1 MTALFDNL
9 KSFYM
14 KQKIKEAL
22 QQKYKNLG
30 LNEEVF
36 ERVAASAETFVT
48 EETLSNFVDGA
59 GTLEL
64 LKNYQSFA
72 DKARGFDSQEKK
84 RADDLAQKL
93 AEAEA
98 KLKDKGGDKGD
109 KTDPPTDIAELVQSV
124 VAAALQPLQTKLTEA
139 ENKLK
144 AFEDEGA
151 SKQALKAAKDA
162 LFGNDY
168 AKKYTQERD
177 AAWERAVEIYE
188 ATGKKMTAD
197 ELKEKAM
204 SYFNKD
210 VARKGVD
217 ITKPFEAQTDEPET
231 FEKGYF
237 KNLYEKSGRIQKE
250 ENV

>member
-1 MTALFDNL
+1 
-9 KSFYM
+9 M
-14 KQKIKEAL
+14 KTKIKEAL
-22 QQKYKNLG
+22 QLAYKRLG
-30 LNEEVF
+30 LDEEVF
-36 ERVAASAETFVT
+36 ERVATSVETFIT

-59 GTLEL
+59 ESL
-64 LKNYQSFA
+64 LKHYQGVV
-72 DKARGFDSQEKK
+72 DKARRETSDEKK
-84 RADDLAQKL
+84 RAEDLQAKL
-93 AEAEA
+93 NEAEA
-98 KLKDKGGDKGD
+98 KLKEKGEDDKGKQQPDN
-109 KTDPPTDIAELVQSV
+109 IAELVQSA
-124 VAAALQPLQTKLTEA
+124 VAAAVQPLQD
-139 ENKLK
+139 KLK

-188 ATGKKMTAD
+188 ATGKKMTAE

-204 SYFNKD
+204 GYFNKD

-237 KNLYEKSGRIQKE
+237 KSLYEKSGRIQKE

>member
-1 MTALFDNL
+1 
-9 KSFYM
+9 M
-14 KQKIKEAL
+14 KNKIKEAL
-22 QQKYKNLG
+22 QQEYKNLG
-30 LNEEVF
+30 LNDEAF
-36 ERVAASAETFVT
+36 DGVAAFGETIGIT
-48 EETLSNFVDGA
+48 EETLANFVKGA
-59 GTLEL
+59 KGL
-64 LKNYQSFA
+64 LTKAQSDA
-72 DKARGFDSQEKK
+72 DKVRSAKAESQKQIDELKT
-84 RADDLAQKL
+84 KL

-98 KLKDKGGDKGD
+98 KLKEKGEDDKGKQQPDN
-109 KTDPPTDIAELVQSV
+109 IAELVQSA
-124 VAAALQPLQTKLTEA
+124 VAAAVQPLQD
-139 ENKLK
+139 KLK

-188 ATGKKMTAD
+188 ATGKKMTAE

-204 SYFNKD
+204 GYFNKD

-217 ITKPFEAQTDEPET
+217 ITKPFEAQTDQTET

>member
-1 MTALFDNL
+1 
-9 KSFYM
+9 M

-48 EETLSNFVDGA
+48 EETLGNFVDGA

-98 KLKDKGGDKGD
+98 KLKDKGDGEGGKQQPDN
-109 KTDPPTDIAELVQSV
+109 IAELIQSAV
-124 VAAALQPLQTKLTEA
+124 TAAVQPLQA
-139 ENKLK
+139 EIQ
-144 AFEDEGA
+144 AFKEEGTA
-151 SKQALKAAKDA
+151 KQALKTAKDA

-177 AAWERAVEIYE
+177 DAWERAVEIYE

-197 ELKEKAM
+197 ELKNKAM
-204 SYFNKD
+204 DYFNKS

-217 ITKPFEAQTDEPET
+217 PSKPFEGEGNGDKTPDFSE
-231 FEKGYF
+231 
-237 KNLYEKSGRIQKE
+237 QKKYLQE
-250 ENV
+250 QGLIPKDKE

>member
-1 MTALFDNL
+1 
-9 KSFYM
+9 M
-14 KQKIKEAL
+14 KNKIKEAL

-30 LNEEVF
+30 LNDEAF
-36 ERVAASAETFVT
+36 DGVAAFGETIGIT
-48 EETLSNFVDGA
+48 EETFANFVEGA
-59 GTLEL
+59 KGL
-64 LKNYQSFA
+64 LTKAQSDA
-72 DKARGFDSQEKK
+72 DKARSAKTESQKQI
-84 RADDLAQKL
+84 DDLKAKL

-98 KLKDKGGDKGD
+98 KLNDKGN
-109 KTDPPTDIAELVQSV
+109 DPEPSQTPNIAELVQSA
-124 VAAALQPLQTKLTEA
+124 VAAAVQPLQD
-139 ENKLK
+139 KLK

-177 AAWERAVEIYE
+177 AAWERAIEIYE
-188 ATGKKMTAD
+188 ATGKKMTAE

-204 SYFNKD
+204 GYFNKD

-217 ITKPFEAQTDEPET
+217 ITKPFEAQTDKDET

-237 KNLYEKSGRIQKE
+237 KGLYEKSGRIQKE

>member
-1 MTALFDNL
+1 
-9 KSFYM
+9 M
-14 KQKIKEAL
+14 KTKIKEAL

-48 EETLSNFVDGA
+48 EETLGNFVDGA

-93 AEAEA
+93 ADAEA
-98 KLKDKGGDKGD
+98 KLKEKGD
-109 KTDPPTDIAELVQSV
+109 GGEGNQQKPEDIAELVQRA
-124 VAAALQPLQTKLTEA
+124 VAAAVQPLQD
-139 ENKLK
+139 KLK

-188 ATGKKMTAD
+188 ATGKKMTAE

-204 SYFNKD
+204 GYFNKD

-217 ITKPFEAQTDEPET
+217 ITKPFEAQKDESET

>member
-1 MTALFDNL
+1 
-9 KSFYM
+9 M
-14 KQKIKEAL
+14 KTKIKEAL

-48 EETLSNFVDGA
+48 EETLGNFVDGA

-98 KLKDKGGDKGD
+98 KLKEKGD
-109 KTDPPTDIAELVQSV
+109 DDEGKNKQPDNIAELVKSAV
-124 VAAALQPLQTKLTEA
+124 EAAVQPLQTELAALKG
-139 ENKLK
+139 EN
-144 AFEDEGA
+144 AA
-151 SKQALKAAKDA
+151 KQALKDAKDKFFA
-162 LFGNDY
+162 NDY
-168 AKKYTQERD
+168 AKKFTQERD
-177 AAWERAVEIYE
+177 DAWERAIELNE
-188 ATGKKMTAD
+188 ATGSKMTAD
-197 ELKEKAM
+197 ELGEKAM
-204 SYFNKD
+204 GYFNKS

-217 ITKPFEAQTDEPET
+217 ITKPFEAQTDQTET

>member
-1 MTALFDNL
+1 
-9 KSFYM
+9 M
-14 KQKIKEAL
+14 KTKIKEAL

-48 EETLSNFVDGA
+48 EETLGNFVDGA

-98 KLKDKGGDKGD
+98 KLKEKGD
-109 KTDPPTDIAELVQSV
+109 DDEGKKNQPDNIAELVQSA
-124 VAAALQPLQTKLTEA
+124 VAAAVQPLQD
-139 ENKLK
+139 KLK

-188 ATGKKMTAD
+188 ATGKKMTAE

-204 SYFNKD
+204 GYFNKD

-217 ITKPFEAQTDEPET
+217 ITKPFEAQTDQTET

>member
-1 MTALFDNL
+1 
-9 KSFYM
+9 M
-14 KQKIKEAL
+14 KTKIKEAL

-48 EETLSNFVDGA
+48 EETLGNFVDGA

-72 DKARGFDSQEKK
+72 DKARGVDSQEKK

-98 KLKDKGGDKGD
+98 KLKEKGD
-109 KTDPPTDIAELVQSV
+109 GGEGNQQKPEDIAAMIKSAVE
-124 VAAALQPLQTKLTEA
+124 AAVQPLQD
-139 ENKLK
+139 KLK
-144 AFEDEGA
+144 AFEDEGTA
-151 SKQALKAAKDA
+151 KQALKTAKDA

-177 AAWERAVEIYE
+177 DAWERAVEIYE
-188 ATGKKMTAD
+188 ATGKKMTAE
-197 ELKEKAM
+197 ELQSKAM
-204 SYFNKD
+204 DYFNKS

-217 ITKPFEAQTDEPET
+217 VTKPFEGEGDADKEPDFSAQKKYLQEQGLIP
-231 FEKGYF
+231 
-237 KNLYEKSGRIQKE
+237 KE
-250 ENV
+250 EK

>member
-1 MTALFDNL
+1 
-9 KSFYM
+9 M
-14 KQKIKEAL
+14 KNKIKEAL

-48 EETLSNFVDGA
+48 EETLGNFVDGA

-98 KLKDKGGDKGD
+98 KLKDKGGD
-109 KTDPPTDIAELVQSV
+109 PPTDIAELVQSA

-188 ATGKKMTAD
+188 ATGKKMTAE

-204 SYFNKD
+204 GYFNKD

-217 ITKPFEAQTDEPET
+217 TTKPFEAQTDEAET

>member
-1 MTALFDNL
+1 
-9 KSFYM
+9 M

-22 QQKYKNLG
+22 QQEYKNLG
-30 LNEEVF
+30 LNDEAF
-36 ERVAASAETFVT
+36 DGVAAFGETIGIT
-48 EETLSNFVDGA
+48 EETLANFVKGA
-59 GTLEL
+59 KGL
-64 LKNYQSFA
+64 LTKAQSDA
-72 DKARGFDSQEKK
+72 DKVRSAKTESQKQI
-84 RADDLAQKL
+84 DDLKAKL
-93 AEAEA
+93 ADAEA
-98 KLKDKGGDKGD
+98 KLNDKGN
-109 KTDPPTDIAELVQSV
+109 DPEPSQTPNIAELVQSA
-124 VAAALQPLQTKLTEA
+124 VAAAVQPLQD
-139 ENKLK
+139 KLK

-188 ATGKKMTAD
+188 ATGKKMTAE

-204 SYFNKD
+204 GYFNKD

-217 ITKPFEAQTDEPET
+217 ITKPFEAQTDKDET

-237 KNLYEKSGRIQKE
+237 KSLYEKSGRIQKE

>member
-1 MTALFDNL
+1 
-9 KSFYM
+9 M
-14 KQKIKEAL
+14 KNKIKEAL

-48 EETLSNFVDGA
+48 EETLGNFVDGA

-98 KLKDKGGDKGD
+98 KLKEKDDDDEGKNKQPDN
-109 KTDPPTDIAELVQSV
+109 IAELVQSA
-124 VAAALQPLQTKLTEA
+124 VAAAVQPLQD
-139 ENKLK
+139 KLK

-151 SKQALKAAKDA
+151 SKQALKVAKDA

-188 ATGKKMTAD
+188 ATGKKMTAE

-204 SYFNKD
+204 GYFNKD

-217 ITKPFEAQTDEPET
+217 TTKPFEAQKDKTET
-231 FEKGYF
+231 FEKGSF
-237 KNLYEKSGRIQKE
+237 RSHYEKTGRVKKKD
-250 ENV
+250 

>member
-1 MTALFDNL
+1 
-9 KSFYM
+9 M
-14 KQKIKEAL
+14 KTKIKEAL

-48 EETLSNFVDGA
+48 EETLGNFVDGA

-98 KLKDKGGDKGD
+98 KLKEKGNDDEGKNKQPDN
-109 KTDPPTDIAELVQSV
+109 IAELIQSAV
-124 VAAALQPLQTKLTEA
+124 TAAVQPLQA
-139 ENKLK
+139 ELA
-144 AFEDEGA
+144 AFKGENA
-151 SKQALKAAKDA
+151 AKQALKDAKDKFFA
-162 LFGNDY
+162 NDY

-177 AAWERAVEIYE
+177 DAWERAIELNE
-188 ATGKKMTAD
+188 ATGSKMSAE
-197 ELKEKAM
+197 ELGEKALG
-204 SYFNKD
+204 YFSKS

-217 ITKPFEAQTDEPET
+217 TTKPFEAQTDQAET

-237 KNLYEKSGRIQKE
+237 KNLYEKSGRVQKE

>member
-1 MTALFDNL
+1 
-9 KSFYM
+9 M

-36 ERVAASAETFVT
+36 ERVAASAETFIT
-48 EETLSNFVDGA
+48 EETLGNFVDGA

-98 KLKDKGGDKGD
+98 KLKDTGGEGEGKQQPDN
-109 KTDPPTDIAELVQSV
+109 IAELIQNAVT
-124 VAAALQPLQTKLTEA
+124 AAVQPLQA
-139 ENKLK
+139 ELA
-144 AFEDEGA
+144 AFKGENA
-151 SKQALKAAKDA
+151 AKQALKDAKDKFFA
-162 LFGNDY
+162 NDY
-168 AKKYTQERD
+168 AKKFTQERD
-177 AAWERAVEIYE
+177 DAWERAIELNE
-188 ATGKKMTAD
+188 ATGSKMSAE
-197 ELKEKAM
+197 ELGEKAM
-204 SYFNKD
+204 GYFNKS

-217 ITKPFEAQTDEPET
+217 TTKPFEAQTDQAET

>member
-1 MTALFDNL
+1 
-9 KSFYM
+9 M

-48 EETLSNFVDGA
+48 EETLGNFVDGA

-98 KLKDKGGDKGD
+98 KLKEKGD
-109 KTDPPTDIAELVQSV
+109 GGEGNQQKPDNIVELIQSAV
-124 VAAALQPLQTKLTEA
+124 TAAVQPLQA
-139 ENKLK
+139 EIQ
-144 AFEDEGA
+144 AFKEEGTA
-151 SKQALKAAKDA
+151 KQALKTAKDA

-177 AAWERAVEIYE
+177 DAWERAVEIYE
-188 ATGKKMTAD
+188 ATGKKMTAE
-197 ELKEKAM
+197 ELQSKAM
-204 SYFNKD
+204 DYFNKS

-217 ITKPFEAQTDEPET
+217 TSKPFEGEGGGDKTPDFSE
-231 FEKGYF
+231 
-237 KNLYEKSGRIQKE
+237 QKKYLQE
-250 ENV
+250 QGFIPKDKE

>member
-30 LNEEVF
+30 LNEEAF
-36 ERVAASAETFVT
+36 DGVAAFGETIGIT
-48 EETLSNFVDGA
+48 EDTLANFVEGA
-59 GTLEL
+59 KGL
-64 LKNYQSFA
+64 LTKAQSDA
-72 DKARGFDSQEKK
+72 DKARSAKAESQKQIDELKT
-84 RADDLAQKL
+84 KL

-98 KLKDKGGDKGD
+98 KLKDKGDGEEGKQQPDN
-109 KTDPPTDIAELVQSV
+109 IAELIQTA
-124 VAAALQPLQTKLTEA
+124 VAAAVQPLQA
-139 ENKLK
+139 ELA
-144 AFEDEGA
+144 AFKGENVA
-151 SKQALKAAKDA
+151 KQALKDAKDKFFA
-162 LFGNDY
+162 NDY
-168 AKKYTQERD
+168 AKKFTQERD
-177 AAWERAVEIYE
+177 DAWERAIELNE
-188 ATGKKMTAD
+188 ATGSKMSAE
-197 ELKEKAM
+197 ELGEKALG
-204 SYFNKD
+204 YFNKS

-217 ITKPFEAQTDEPET
+217 ITKPFEAQTDQTET

>member
-1 MTALFDNL
+1 
-9 KSFYM
+9 M
-14 KQKIKEAL
+14 KNKIKEAL
-22 QQKYKNLG
+22 QQEYKNLG
-30 LNEEVF
+30 LNDEAF
-36 ERVAASAETFVT
+36 DGVAAFGETIGIT
-48 EETLSNFVDGA
+48 EETLANFVKGA
-59 GTLEL
+59 KGL
-64 LKNYQSFA
+64 LTKAQSDA
-72 DKARGFDSQEKK
+72 DKVRSAKTESQKQI
-84 RADDLAQKL
+84 DDLKAKL

-98 KLKDKGGDKGD
+98 KLNDKGN
-109 KTDPPTDIAELVQSV
+109 DPEPSQTPNIAELVQST
-124 VAAALQPLQTKLTEA
+124 VAAAVQPLQD
-139 ENKLK
+139 KLK

-188 ATGKKMTAD
+188 ATGKKMTAE

-204 SYFNKD
+204 GYFNKD

-217 ITKPFEAQTDEPET
+217 ITKPFEAQTDKDET

-237 KNLYEKSGRIQKE
+237 KSLYEKSGRIQKE

>member
-1 MTALFDNL
+1 
-9 KSFYM
+9 M
-14 KQKIKEAL
+14 KTKIKEAL
-22 QQKYKNLG
+22 QQEYKNLG
-30 LNEEVF
+30 LNDEAF
-36 ERVAASAETFVT
+36 DGVAAFGETIGIT
-48 EETLSNFVDGA
+48 EETLANFVKGA
-59 GTLEL
+59 KGL
-64 LKNYQSFA
+64 LTKAQSDA
-72 DKARGFDSQEKK
+72 DKVRSAKTESQKQI
-84 RADDLAQKL
+84 DDLKAKL

-98 KLKDKGGDKGD
+98 KLNDKGN
-109 KTDPPTDIAELVQSV
+109 DPEPSQTPNIAELVQSA
-124 VAAALQPLQTKLTEA
+124 VAAAVQPLQD
-139 ENKLK
+139 KLK

-151 SKQALKAAKDA
+151 AKQALKAAKDA

-188 ATGKKMTAD
+188 ATGKKMTAE

-204 SYFNKD
+204 GYFNKD

-217 ITKPFEAQTDEPET
+217 ITKPFEAQTDKDET

-237 KNLYEKSGRIQKE
+237 KSLYEKSGRIQKE